1 MNSNTQHIRYTI
13 SGLPVL
19 AASLLLCSASFAASP
34 SIVPCDQDSRDLKSL
49 EVPASALTV
58 GNVDHAAVDP
68 TEANPDAI
76 DEQKSV
82 TDSVA
87 PILYLTPRVTN
98 IVRDVFGATGE
109 ELPQES
115 ALQPSTSPVAP
126 VADADQ
132 KTENTEA
139 ADVENESS
147 DLPRFQQQMYRKDI

>member
-19 AASLLLCSASFAASP
+19 AVSLLVCSASFAASP

-58 GNVDHAAVDP
+58 GNVDHAPVDP

-76 DEQKSV
+76 DEQESV

-98 IVRDVFGATGE
+98 IVRDVFGTTGE

-115 ALQPSTSPVAP
+115 PLQPSTSTVAP

-132 KTENTEA
+132 KTENTETV
-139 ADVENESS
+139 DVESETS
-147 DLPRFQQQMYRKDI
+147 DLSRFQQQMYRKDI